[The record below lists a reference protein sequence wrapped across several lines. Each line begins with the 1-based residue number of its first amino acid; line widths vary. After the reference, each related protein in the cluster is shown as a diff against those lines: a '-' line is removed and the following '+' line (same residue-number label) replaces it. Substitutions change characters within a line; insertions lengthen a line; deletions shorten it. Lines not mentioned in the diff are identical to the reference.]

1 MARSEKIDPTPG
13 TPRTVHHTAA
23 VLIGAAV
30 GVTAAP
36 VPVVPQIIA
45 VVLFLAAGAGVL
57 LGHPYRR
64 AVTAAVAAC
73 DDPAGIRVRQV
84 LPLIPL
90 VLALLALLRIHPA
103 NWVIAVIVWGVAAA
117 FTWEM
122 IPRID
127 GTKELGDIAAT
138 RARRDR

>member
-45 VVLFLAAGAGVL
+45 VVLFLAAGAGVRH
-57 LGHPYRR
+57 GHPKPRPG
-64 AVTAAVAAC
+64 TPPVAASG
-73 DDPAGIRVRQV
+73 PPPRIRVRQV

>member
-1 MARSEKIDPTPG
+1 MARSEKTDPTPV

-23 VLIGAAV
+23 VLIGAAA
-30 GVTAAP
+30 GVTATP
-36 VPVVPQIIA
+36 VPVVYQIIA
-45 VVLFLAAGAGVL
+45 VVLFLAAGTGVL
-57 LGHPYRR
+57 AGHPYRR
-64 AVTAAVAAC
+64 AVTAAVEAS
-73 DDPAGIRVRQV
+73 DDPTGIRVRQA

-90 VLALLALLRIHPA
+90 ALALLALLRIHPA

-117 FTWEM
+117 FTWQM
-122 IPRID
+122 IPHID